1 MTTVGG
7 QHSVSAEDRLTLLID
22 RLLTSMDAAAAAG
35 TWDRVVEL
43 ANDVLTVDPPNQR
56 AAAMIERASLER
68 SLPEGERAFVS
79 LIFADIVQSTDMAE
93 VAEPEVVREVFAVYR
108 QVATQAIEE
117 LGGRV
122 LQFQGDGVV
131 ACFGYP
137 AAHGDDAR
145 RAVQTGLRLVER
157 MADAAVELNAS
168 HGIEPAI
175 RVGIHSGTVV
185 IAPRADGS
193 IDGSTIMGSAPNV
206 TARLQGEAEPGTVV
220 ISDTTRQLV
229 EPHFELVSIGTRS
242 LKGISRP
249 MELQR
254 VVHSNLAVPLAG
266 RSLPGQVALV
276 GREGQSR
283 LLRFTWN
290 RLVHDSGGAPA
301 ESVAVVRG
309 APGIGKSALAADLVA
324 HVQREGAVVLEANC
338 SPYHGNVAL
347 WPVARMIEQLLG
359 FYPGQPAEERLAEL
373 AARLDN
379 DGLGSDAVPLLAPL
393 LGIEVDDERW
403 SRPELDALALR
414 QATLEALVEWLA
426 HAAASTPTL
435 VLVEDLHWAD
445 PTSVDLLGLLA
456 GAGVSRAMIL
466 ITSRHPIDA
475 PWASSVLDIELE
487 PLNQKEAAGL
497 VAALTESGLD
507 EAQRRLVI
515 ERGTGNPLFLRE
527 LSRSALLTSPGEVM
541 PPRIHEILTARLRA
555 PGIDLRVAQLAA
567 TLGAEFDE
575 EPLRQLAGRP
585 LDEALTRLEEAEIIQ
600 PVAEVRMRR
609 YCFHHALLRDAA
621 YETQVLSARQE
632 SHRRIAEL
640 FGSSASSP
648 GDLAVVAQHWDLA
661 GDVPQ
666 AIAAYVG
673 AAQTAAQSA
682 ASHTEA
688 RRQLDRA
695 LELSATMPESEPRD
709 LTELMIRMLRAVS
722 TTSLYGYGYQE
733 VYEDFTVA
741 EEICRRLND
750 RPEIMPAQVGI
761 WSYLLVRGS
770 AADASQLLEELTDLL
785 DEPTTAWFAPEIK
798 SCLGYSAFYQGRL
811 DEAFRWLIEAW
822 EGYHARSIDAA
833 TSALWPLPNDPQPV
847 TAVALACVTALQGRT
862 GESLAWER
870 RALEKAEQLE
880 FPRGPFSAAF
890 VMTYLAWVRMMTG
903 NLEEGREF
911 GRRTMEVGERYRFDY
926 FQLLG
931 GQYKLAPDPDRPSSV
946 EELDMYGQ
954 GMQAMGHGAFRPAYL
969 AIVARNH
976 YYLSDAD
983 QALKTLDDAMEQVR
997 TSGEL
1002 VHQPDLLRLRAEIL
1016 TGARPGRMDD
1026 VVSDLVAAV
1035 DVALEQGS
1043 VVFAL
1048 RAANDLA
1055 RLPDDDR
1062 PADWDHRVRS
1072 VIDRFP
1078 PNSSSPELVEA
1089 LKLLGV

>member
-1 MTTVGG
+1 
-7 QHSVSAEDRLTLLID
+7 
-22 RLLTSMDAAAAAG
+22 LLTSMDAAAAAG

-68 SLPEGERAFVS
+68 SLPEGERAFIS

-108 QVATQAIEE
+108 QVATHTIEE

-157 MADAAVELNAS
+157 MADAAVELNAR

-206 TARLQGEAEPGTVV
+206 AARLQGEAEPGTVV

-229 EPHFELVSIGTRS
+229 EPHFELLSIGTRS

-266 RSLPGQVALV
+266 RSLPGEVALV
-276 GREGQSR
+276 GREGQRR
-283 LLRFTWN
+283 LLRFNWN
-290 RLVHDSGGAPA
+290 RLVHEAGGVPA
-301 ESVAVVRG
+301 QSVVAIRG

-324 HVQREGAVVLEANC
+324 HVREEAVVLEANC
-338 SPYHGNVAL
+338 SPYHSNVAL
-347 WPVARMIEQLLG
+347 WPVARMIEQFLG
-359 FYPGQPAEERLAEL
+359 FYPGQPSEERLAVLVE
-373 AARLDN
+373 RLDN
-379 DGLGSDAVPLLAPL
+379 DGVGSDAVPLLAPL
-393 LGIEVDDERW
+393 LGIEADERW
-403 SRPELDALALR
+403 APPEVDALALR
-414 QATLEALVEWLA
+414 QATLETLVAWLG
-426 HAAASTPTL
+426 HGAAATPTL

-456 GAGVSRAMIL
+456 GKGVPGAMIL
-466 ITSRHPIDA
+466 ITSRRPIDA
-475 PWASSVLDIELE
+475 PWAFSVLDIELE
-487 PLNQKEAAGL
+487 PLNEKEAAGL
-497 VAALTESGLD
+497 VGTLTESGLD
-507 EAQRRLVI
+507 ETQLRLVVQ
-515 ERGTGNPLFLRE
+515 RGTGNPLFLRE
-527 LSRSALLTSPGEVM
+527 LTRSALLTSPGEVM

-575 EPLRQLAGRP
+575 EPLRQLAGKP
-585 LDEALTRLEEAEIIQ
+585 LDEALARLEAAEIIQ

-621 YETQVLSARQE
+621 YETQVLSARQDA
-632 SHRRIAEL
+632 HRRIAEL
-640 FGSSASSP
+640 LGSSAASA

-661 GDVPQ
+661 GDVAQ

-695 LELSATMPESEPRD
+695 LELATTMPESEARD

-741 EEICRRLND
+741 EEICRRLTD

-770 AADASQLLEELTDLL
+770 AADASRLLEQLTDLL
-785 DEPTTAWFAPEIK
+785 DEPATGWFAPEIK
-798 SCLGYSAFYQGRL
+798 SCLGYSSFYQGRL
-811 DEAFRWLIEAW
+811 DEAYRWLIEAW
-822 EGYHARSIDAA
+822 EGYHARSLDAA

-903 NLEEGREF
+903 DLEEGREF

-931 GQYKLAPDPDRPSSV
+931 GQYKLVPDPDRPSSV
-946 EELDMYGQ
+946 DELEMYGQ

-976 YYLSDAD
+976 YYLSNAD
-983 QALKTLDDAMEQVR
+983 QASKALDDAMAQVR

-1002 VHQPDLLRLRAEIL
+1002 VHQPDLLRLRAEIIAG
-1016 TGARPGRMDD
+1016 TRPDRMDD
-1026 VVSDLVAAV
+1026 VVADLVAAV
-1035 DVALEQGS
+1035 ELALEQGS

-1055 RLPDDDR
+1055 RLADEDR
-1062 PADWDHRVRS
+1062 PADWADRVRS

-1078 PNSSSPELVEA
+1078 PNSSSPELGAA
-1089 LKLLGV
+1089 LQLLGI

>member
-1 MTTVGG
+1 MTGVGR
-7 QHSVSAEDRLTLLID
+7 QHAESAEDRLAVLID

-93 VAEPEVVREVFAVYR
+93 VAEPEVVQEVFAVYR
-108 QVATQAIEE
+108 LVATHTIEE

-157 MADAAVELNAS
+157 MADASAELNTRL
-168 HGIEPAI
+168 GIEPAI

-229 EPHFELVSIGTRS
+229 EPHFELDSIGSRS

-249 MELQR
+249 MELHR
-254 VVHSNLAVPLAG
+254 VVHSDLAVPLAG
-266 RSLPGQVALV
+266 RALPGDVALI

-290 RLVHDSGGAPA
+290 RLVHDANGAGTG
-301 ESVAVVRG
+301 SVAVVRG
-309 APGIGKSALAADLVA
+309 APGIGKSALASELVA
-324 HVQREGAVVLEANC
+324 HVRSEEAIVLEANC
-338 SPYHGNVAL
+338 SPYHSNVAL
-347 WPVARMIEQLLG
+347 WPVARMIERFLG
-359 FYPGQPAEERLAEL
+359 FYPEQPPAERLAVL
-373 AARLDN
+373 AERLDR
-379 DGLGSDAVPLLAPL
+379 DGLGRGAVPLLAPL
-393 LGIEVDDERW
+393 LGIEVDERW
-403 SRPELDALALR
+403 APPEVDALALR

-426 HAAASTPTL
+426 HGATLTPTL

-445 PTSVDLLGLLA
+445 PTSVDLLGMLA
-456 GAGVSRAMIL
+456 ARRIPRAMIL
-466 ITSRHPIDA
+466 ITSRHSIDA

-487 PLNQKEAAGL
+487 PLSEKEAAGL
-497 VAALTESGLD
+497 VETLTESVLD
-507 EAQRRLVI
+507 ETQLRLVV
-515 ERGTGNPLFLRE
+515 EQGTGNPLFLRE
-527 LSRSALLTSPGEVM
+527 LTRSALLTSPGEVM

-575 EPLRQLAGRP
+575 GPLRQLAGKP
-585 LDEALTRLEEAEIIQ
+585 LGEALTRLEEAEIIQ

-621 YETQVLSARQE
+621 YETQVLSARQDA
-632 SHRRIAEL
+632 HRRIAEL
-640 FGSSASSP
+640 LGSSAASA

-661 GDVPQ
+661 GDVAQ
-666 AIAAYVG
+666 AIGAYVG

-695 LELSATMPESEPRD
+695 LELASTMPESEERD

-741 EEICRRLND
+741 EEICRRLTD

-770 AADASQLLEELTDLL
+770 AADASELLEQLTEIL
-785 DEPTTAWFAPEIK
+785 DEPATAWFAPEIK

-811 DEAFRWLIEAW
+811 GEAYVWLLQAW
-822 EGYHARSIDAA
+822 EGYHARSLDAA

-903 NLEEGREF
+903 ELEEGREF

-926 FQLLG
+926 FQPLG
-931 GQYKLAPDPDRPSSV
+931 GQYKLVPDPGRPSSV

-976 YYLSDAD
+976 YYLSNAD
-983 QALKTLDDAMEQVR
+983 QAFKALDDAMEQVK

-1002 VHQPDLLRLRAEIL
+1002 VHQPDLLRLRAEI
-1016 TGARPGRMDD
+1016 TAGTRPDRMDD
-1026 VVSDLVAAV
+1026 VVADLVAAI

-1055 RLPDDDR
+1055 RLADDDR
-1062 PADWDHRVRS
+1062 PDDWADRVRA

-1089 LKLLGV
+1089 LKLLGI